1 MEVPRLTAD
10 ERAAA
15 LERAAEARKVRA
27 EVKADLKNG
36 KRTLEEVIA
45 LGKSDD
51 FIGKMRVSALI
62 EALPG
67 VGKVRAAALMERIGI
82 APSRRIRGLG
92 IHQTRE
98 LLAEFQLR

>member
-67 VGKVRAAALMERIGI
+67 VGKVRAAALM
-82 APSRRIRGLG
+82 
-92 IHQTRE
+92 
-98 LLAEFQLR
+98 

>member
-10 ERAAA
+10 ERTAA

-51 FIGKMRVSALI
+51 FIGKMRVNALI

-67 VGKVRAAALMERIGI
+67 VGKVRAAALMEKIGI

>member
-10 ERAAA
+10 ERTAA

-67 VGKVRAAALMERIGI
+67 VGKVRAAALMEKIGI

>member
-1 MEVPRLTAD
+1 MEVPRLTDD

>member
-82 APSRRIRGLG
+82 APSRRIRGIG

>member
-1 MEVPRLTAD
+1 MPLSPLSAS

-15 LERAAEARKVRA
+15 LEAATRARKIRA
-27 EVKADLKNG
+27 EVKADLKSG
-36 KRTLEEVIA
+36 KRSLKEVIE

-51 FIGKMRVSALI
+51 VIGKMKVNALI

-67 VGKVRAAALMERIGI
+67 VGKVRATVVMAKVGI
-82 APSRRIRGLG
+82 ASSRRIRGLG
-92 IHQTRE
+92 VHQTRD

>member
-1 MEVPRLTAD
+1 MELPRLTEA

-15 LERAAEARKVRA
+15 LERAAQARRVRA
-27 EVKADLKNG
+27 QIKAELKSG
-36 KRTLEEVIA
+36 KRTLEEVIT

-51 FIGKMRVSALI
+51 FVGKMKVSALI

-67 VGKVRAAALMERIGI
+67 VGKVRALAVMEKVGI
-82 APSRRIRGLG
+82 AASRRIRGLG
-92 IHQTRE
+92 IHQTRD

>member
-15 LERAAEARKVRA
+15 LQRAAEARRVRA
-27 EVKADLKNG
+27 DVKADLKSG

-51 FIGKMRVSALI
+51 FIGKMKVRALI

-67 VGKVRAAALMERIGI
+67 VGKVRAAALMEKIGI

>member
-1 MEVPRLTAD
+1 MPLPSLSES

-15 LERAAEARKVRA
+15 LAAAAHARKVRA
-27 EVKADLKNG
+27 ALKSELKSG
-36 KRTLEEVIA
+36 KRTLGEVIE

-51 FIGKMRVSALI
+51 IVGKMKVVALI

-67 VGKVRAAALMERIGI
+67 VGKVRATALMEKIGI

-92 IHQTRE
+92 IHQTRQ

>member
-1 MEVPRLTAD
+1 MEVPRLTAI

-15 LERAAEARKVRA
+15 LERAALARKVRS
-27 EVKADLKNG
+27 EVKAELKSG

-51 FIGKMRVSALI
+51 FIGKMKVSALI
-62 EALPG
+62 ESMPG
-67 VGKVRAAALMERIGI
+67 VGKIRASAVMEKIGI

>member
-10 ERAAA
+10 ERTAA

>member
-1 MEVPRLTAD
+1 MELPRITEA

-15 LERAAEARKVRA
+15 LERAAQARKVRA
-27 EVKADLKNG
+27 QIKAELKSG
-36 KRTLEEVIA
+36 KRTLEEVIT

-51 FIGKMRVSALI
+51 FVGKMKVSALI

-67 VGKVRAAALMERIGI
+67 VGKVRALAVMEKVGI
-82 APSRRIRGLG
+82 AASRRIRGLG
-92 IHQTRE
+92 IHQTRD

>member
-51 FIGKMRVSALI
+51 CIGKMRVSALI